1 MAKKREPTPKTRKP
15 KSVQPKLSADGSV
28 ANPIEVRDHDDP
40 GDETQRRYRYQ
51 HAYGVILLTGA
62 ATGRLPYQSIWCEH
76 HDDFLAQNN
85 GTFDSYQIK
94 TRVPENG
101 AWELTTEGFIAA
113 ITKFTTLE
121 ARFPNKTARF
131 KFVSNTRT
139 SDSRAEAKIG
149 RSPNRLLEA
158 ASAAALHT
166 DLKEPFDGALTKLAT
181 DCQADPKC
189 LFNVLKRIDLILGPS
204 LEDFEAAISLQHVS
218 GIESCARLIPSRIN
232 AIRDELIQKV
242 HDASSNRVD
251 DPSKHWSCVNG
262 VALNDPRIQA
272 KRLSPTIVDEVIKQD
287 QPISFRYSPIATI
300 TDNRLTQNN
309 MSTFEKKLIRGGLHQ
324 QLETM
329 RRRTVSTEQHLLEL
343 AASKP
348 QEITSIRNQLESVVQ
363 GICDDAQLQQSV
375 SGQLSGPGMLSQVQQ
390 RLQKLAEDQPNLVFD
405 QPYDCLVGMAGLLT
419 EACTVWWSAQFHLQG
434 GTS

>member
-1 MAKKREPTPKTRKP
+1 MAKKKASTPRTRKT
-15 KSVQPKLSADGSV
+15 KAVQPALNADGTV
-28 ANPIEVRDHDDP
+28 ASPIEVRDQDDP
-40 GDETQRRYRYQ
+40 GDETQRRFRYQ
-51 HAYGVILLTGA
+51 HAYGVILLAGA
-62 ATGRLPYQSIWCEH
+62 ATARLPYQSIWCEH
-76 HDDFLAQNN
+76 HDDFLAQINE
-85 GTFDSYQIK
+85 TFDSYQIK

-101 AWELTTEGFIAA
+101 AWELTTDGFIAA

-121 ARFPNKTARF
+121 TRFSGKIARF
-131 KFVSNTRT
+131 KFVSNART
-139 SDSRAEAKIG
+139 SDSNAESKIG

-158 ASAAALHT
+158 VSAAALHT
-166 DLKEPFDGALTKLAT
+166 DLKHPFGDALTSLAT
-181 DCQADPKC
+181 VCQADPKC
-189 LFNVLKRIDLILGPS
+189 LFDVLKRVDFVVGPS
-204 LEDFEAAISLQHVS
+204 LDDFEAAISLQHIG
-218 GIESCARLIPSRIN
+218 GIESCARLVPARIN

-262 VALNDPRIQA
+262 VALDDPRIQA
-272 KRLSPTIVDEVIKQD
+272 KRLSPSIVDEVIQQD
-287 QPISFRYSPIATI
+287 RPLAFRYSPIATI

-309 MSTFEKKLIRGGLHQ
+309 LTTFEKKLVRGGLHQ

-348 QEITSIRNQLESVVQ
+348 QEIKAIRNQLESVVQ
-363 GICDDAQLQQSV
+363 GVCDDVHLQHSV
-375 SGQLSGPGMLSQVQQ
+375 AGQLLGPGMLSQVQQ

-419 EACTVWWSAQFHLQG
+419 EACSVWWSAQFDPQEAAP
-434 GTS
+434 